1 MGKFD
6 DLFPRRNRGVQPQ
19 GQPQK
24 KNDYEFYED
33 THNSRGEYIKKG
45 GLRQEEIK
53 SPFNFSQTSEMQSH
67 QTTQIPTQADFVSP
81 RLYQNV
87 VVYEPKNPDDVQH
100 LIDYLKRREPAI
112 VNLDNVDMDAA
123 QRILDFISG
132 AAYALSGSVHRIAS
146 NIFLI
151 SPEGVEITVPYEDR

>member
-1 MGKFD
+1 MSKFD
-6 DLFPRRNRGVQPQ
+6 DLFPRRNRGVQ
-19 GQPQK
+19 QPQK

-33 THNSRGEYIKKG
+33 THNSKGEYIKPKFG
-45 GLRQEEIK
+45 KNEEVK
-53 SPFNFSQTSEMQSH
+53 SPFNFSQTQDMQMH
-67 QTTQIPTQADFVSP
+67 QAVNIPTQNDFVSP

-112 VNLDNVDMDAA
+112 VNLDNVDMDRA

-151 SPEGVEITVPYEDR
+151 SPEGVEITVPYEDK